1 VIELKILFSKDDLEI
16 FYTMSLQKHIG
27 KNLNPKSLLE
37 FQNEFEK
44 DASIFLC
51 VMLDENIVGYIILVE
66 EAEAVQLKRIVVDE
80 KHLGVGTE
88 VMLLVEEFCHVKLG
102 KDRLW
107 LDVYADNARAV
118 HLYEKLGYVRY
129 NEGMENH
136 REVWF
141 YKKVFKVD

>member
-1 VIELKILFSKDDLEI
+1 MHLNEATEDNLET

-27 KNLNPKSLLE
+27 KNLNPKSLVE

-107 LDVYADNARAV
+107 LDVYADNDRAV

-129 NEGMENH
+129 NKGVENH
-136 REVWF
+136 REVWV
-141 YKKVFKVD
+141 YRKVFKVN